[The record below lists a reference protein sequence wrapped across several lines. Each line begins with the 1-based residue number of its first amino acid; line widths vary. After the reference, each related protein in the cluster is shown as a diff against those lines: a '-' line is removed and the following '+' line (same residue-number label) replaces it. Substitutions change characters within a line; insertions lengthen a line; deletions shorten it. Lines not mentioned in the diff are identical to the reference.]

1 MQIRTIAALALC
13 GVMVA
18 GCESTA
24 NTHWE
29 KIGYGPTLEY
39 ADAQCRIMAMGTQ
52 QGVIAWGS
60 PGYVAGAQLGNA
72 IGNAIREAEFMKN
85 CMTMQGWKR
94 MPNAVKSVEVAKSS
108 KQTNISSLLQ
118 QWASWN
124 NQCVAGEKSA
134 CQARNT
140 VGAQLAKLGVHP
152 GV

>member
-1 MQIRTIAALALC
+1 MRLRTLAALAS
-13 GVMVA
+13 VA
-18 GCESTA
+18 VLVGCESTT

-29 KIGYGPTLEY
+29 KIGYGPTLDY
-39 ADAQCRIMAMGTQ
+39 AEAQCRIMAMGTQ

-94 MPNAVKSVEVAKSS
+94 MPNAPQQVKATTASHK
-108 KQTNISSLLQ
+108 TNISSLLN

-124 NQCVAGEKSA
+124 NQCVAGKKSA

-140 VGAQLAKLGVHP
+140 VGAQLAKMGVHP

>member
-1 MQIRTIAALALC
+1 MNIRLMAAVA
-13 GVMVA
+13 GVVMLA

-29 KIGYGPTLEY
+29 KIGYGPTLDY
-39 ADAQCRIMAMGTQ
+39 AEAQCRIMAMGTQ

-60 PGYVAGAQLGNA
+60 PGYVAGAQIGNA

-94 MPNAVKSVEVAKSS
+94 MPNAPQHSTQPVKSS
-108 KQTNISSLLQ
+108 KQTNVSSLLQ

-124 NQCVAGEKSA
+124 NQCVAGQKSA
-134 CQARNT
+134 CQARDA